1 MQILV
6 AVTPGSLPGL
16 PAVIGDYQDAGVA
29 LGLWPML
36 DDSDGRWGST
46 FNAARYSDFVLR
58 VAELVPPGTTM
69 ALDLEPPIHLVRR
82 VLRGDGSALT
92 ELLRA
97 GSRDEGVRVLRQLIE
112 RLRARGLQL
121 LAAVPPI
128 VLGDGKS
135 TPAWQWLMGTP
146 FAELSFDVLSVMSY
160 TSLLEGYSGG
170 LLPRGAALSLHA
182 QTSSKAHLLWP
193 AQASISLG
201 VVGDGALGD
210 ERPYRGLD
218 ELTEDVAIARACGV
232 DDLGLFDLSG
242 VLRQQQ
248 PEAWLDAFAYTEP
261 SAILPRLRRRAR
273 LLEGGVTGAS
283 HGIRMYR
290 RFRKPRS

>member
-6 AVTPGSLPGL
+6 AVTPASLPGL
-16 PAVIGDYQDAGVA
+16 PAIVGEYQNAGIA

-36 DDSDGRWGST
+36 DDADGRWGST
-46 FNAARYSDFVLR
+46 FNAVRYSDFVLR
-58 VAELVPPGTTM
+58 VAELATPGMTM

-82 VLRGDGSALT
+82 ALRGDGSALT
-92 ELLRA
+92 DLLRA
-97 GSRDEGVRVLRQLIE
+97 GSRDAGLRVLRDLTE
-112 RLRARGLQL
+112 ELRARGLQL
-121 LAAVPPI
+121 LAAVPPL

-170 LLPRGAALSLHA
+170 LVPRGAALSLHA
-182 QTSSKAHLLWP
+182 QTSNKARLLWP

-210 ERPYRGLD
+210 ERPYRGVD
-218 ELTEDVAIARACGV
+218 ELIEDVAIARACGV

-242 VLRQQQ
+242 VLRQRQ
-248 PEAWLDAFAYTEP
+248 PEAWLDAFANTDA
-261 SAILPRLRRRAR
+261 SAALPPLRRRAR

-290 RFRKPRS
+290 RFRKARG